1 MEACAT
7 PHVWGRTLT
16 SMSYCVRRIPAQH
29 IKAFVRSQKND
40 ANDALAICE
49 TAFRPGIH
57 FVSVKTTEQQ
67 DIKALRNTRQLMVKQ
82 RTALANQLRSLLAEY
97 GFTIP
102 VGLLRLQQKL
112 PELIE
117 DASNSLTFTLRRLLS
132 SQQIEYRHL
141 LTIPDVGPLIAVA
154 FLSEVDAT
162 QFSSG
167 RELSACF
174 DRWC

>member
-57 FVSVKTTEQQ
+57 FVSVKTTGYQG
-67 DIKALRNTRQLMVKQ
+67 A
-82 RTALANQLRSLLAEY
+82 
-97 GFTIP
+97 
-102 VGLLRLQQKL
+102 
-112 PELIE
+112 PEHTST
-117 DASNSLTFTLRRLLS
+117 D
-132 SQQIEYRHL
+132 
-141 LTIPDVGPLIAVA
+141 G
-154 FLSEVDAT
+154 
-162 QFSSG
+162 
-167 RELSACF
+167 
-174 DRWC
+174 